1 MPRHAVII
9 DCTASEFIASKYAGW
24 LSRGIHVITPN
35 KKAFSG
41 DFAAYRGL
49 QAAADEGS
57 SHYFYETTVGAAL
70 PVISTLCDLI
80 YTGDEVRSVRG
91 IFSGTLAYL
100 FNVYDGSTPFSEI
113 VRVAKEHGYTEP
125 DPRDDL
131 SGMDVARKLTILARE
146 LGLEIGIGD
155 FPVRSLVPEA
165 LQDCTIEE
173 FLDRLPEYDDEMKAL
188 YREATAANRQL
199 RYVATLDAA
208 GNAAVG
214 LESVAEDHP
223 FCNINL
229 TDNIVQFESARYSEN
244 PLVIQGPG
252 AGPEVTAGGVFSD
265 LLRLA
270 NYLSKGL
277 GYV

>member
-1 MPRHAVII
+1 M
-9 DCTASEFIASKYAGW
+9 
-24 LSRGIHVITPN
+24 
-35 KKAFSG
+35 
-41 DFAAYRGL
+41 
-49 QAAADEGS
+49 
-57 SHYFYETTVGAAL
+57 
-70 PVISTLCDLI
+70 ISTLCDLI
-80 YTGDEVRSVRG
+80 YTGDDVRSVRG

-100 FNVYDGSTPFSEI
+100 FNVYDGTTPFSEI
-113 VRVAKEHGYTEP
+113 VRAAKESGYTEP

-146 LGLEIGIGD
+146 LGLAIEIGD

-165 LQDCTIEE
+165 LQDCSIEE
-173 FLDRLPEYDDEMKAL
+173 FLEKLPEYDDEIDSL
-188 YREATAANRQL
+188 YRKATAENKQL
-199 RYVATLDAA
+199 RYIATLDAA

-214 LESVAEDHP
+214 LEAVDQDHA

-229 TDNIVQFESARYSEN
+229 TDNIVQFESERYSSN
-244 PLVIQGPG
+244 PLVVQGPG

-270 NYLSKGL
+270 TYLSKGM

>member
-1 MPRHAVII
+1 MI
-9 DCTASEFIASKYAGW
+9 DCTASEHIASKYTEW

-41 DFAAYRGL
+41 TMESYQAL
-49 QAAADEGS
+49 QAAANEGS
-57 SHYFYETTVGAAL
+57 AHYFYETTVGAAL

-80 YTGDEVRSVRG
+80 HTGDEVHSVQG

-100 FNVYDGSTPFSEI
+100 FNVYDGSRPFSDI
-113 VRVAKEHGYTEP
+113 VREARENGYTEP

-146 LGLEIGIGD
+146 LGESIGIGD
-155 FPVRSLVPEA
+155 FQVQSLVPEA
-165 LQDCTIEE
+165 LRECSIEE
-173 FLDRLPEYDDEMKAL
+173 FLERLPEYDGEIDAL
-188 YREATAANRQL
+188 YRDAAKQGKRL
-199 RYVATLDAA
+199 RYVARFDAGGKA
-208 GNAAVG
+208 SVG
-214 LESVAEDHP
+214 LEAVDTDHP

-229 TDNIVQFESARYSEN
+229 TDNIVQFKSDRYSAN
-244 PLVIQGPG
+244 PLVVQGPG
-252 AGPEVTAGGVFSD
+252 AGPEVTAAGVFAD

-270 NYLSKGL
+270 NYLSTGA